1 VYDDTDVAILLG
13 VTYLMA
19 MKSKYNFLNVERL
32 SNSSIYILQRSS
44 SCRDASVGRDFTD
57 VVLNMAG
64 SGNSNDTAS

>member
-1 VYDDTDVAILLG
+1 VYDDTDVTILLG

-19 MKSKYNFLNVERL
+19 MKLKYNFLNVERL

-44 SCRDASVGRDFTD
+44 SRRDASAGRDFTD

-64 SGNSNDTAS
+64 SGNGNDTAS